1 MAQQMKLAGKHVI
14 VTGAS
19 RGIGLAIARLFATHG
34 VERMILVGRSDALN
48 QASEAISQDTAIEVK
63 IAIGDVKRRSFWMDI
78 GYDMRNVDI
87 LVNAAGVAHSSLLV
101 TTKCQTAEHVIQT
114 NLMGSIWGCQIIG
127 KAMMRQCRKP
137 SNTACI
143 INVASLL
150 GVKGGRGSTVYAASK
165 AGVLGLTRSLAAELG
180 PSNIRVN
187 AIVPGYVE
195 TSMTEGRLN
204 VPDVVRR
211 KADLN
216 HNTAMTKE
224 ARSAA
229 LQSIP
234 QERFGTPDEIAD
246 AAMFLATNAYANN
259 CVLNLDGGLSAT

>member
-1 MAQQMKLAGKHVI
+1 MAQQLKLAGKHII

-19 RGIGLAIARLFATHG
+19 RGIGFAIARLFATHG
-34 VERMILVGRSDALN
+34 AERMLVVGRSDTLA
-48 QASEAISQDTAIEVK
+48 QASEAISEGTATEMK
-63 IAIGDVKRRSFWMDI
+63 ISVGSVEDRSFWKYLGHDL
-78 GYDMRNVDI
+78 RKVDI

-101 TTKCQTAEHVIQT
+101 TTKPATIEQVIQT
-114 NLMGSIWGCQIIG
+114 NLMGTIWGCQIVG
-127 KAMMRQCRKP
+127 KEMIRQRRES

-150 GVKGGRGSTVYAASK
+150 GVKGGKGSTVYAASK

-187 AIVPGYVE
+187 ALVPGYVE
-195 TSMTEGRLN
+195 TSMTE
-204 VPDVVRR
+204 
-211 KADLN
+211 
-216 HNTAMTKE
+216 AMTQQ

-234 QERFGTPDEIAD
+234 QARFGTPEEIAD

-259 CVLNLDGGLSAT
+259 CILNLDGGLSAI

>member
-1 MAQQMKLAGKHVI
+1 MAQQLKLAGKHII

-19 RGIGLAIARLFATHG
+19 RGIGFAIARLFATHG
-34 VERMILVGRSDALN
+34 AERMLLVGRSNTLA
-48 QASEAISQDTAIEVK
+48 QASEAIGKDTATEIK
-63 IAIGDVKRRSFWMDI
+63 TSIGDVRRRSFWKDL
-78 GYDMRNVDI
+78 GQDMRKVDV

-101 TTKCQTAEHVIQT
+101 TTKPNTVEQVIQT
-114 NLMGSIWGCQIIG
+114 NLMGCIWGCQIIG
-127 KAMMRQCRKP
+127 KAMMRQRREP
-137 SNTACI
+137 GNTACI

-150 GVKGGRGSTVYAASK
+150 GLKGGRGSTVYAASK

-195 TSMTEGRLN
+195 TSMTE
-204 VPDVVRR
+204 
-211 KADLN
+211 
-216 HNTAMTKE
+216 AMTQE

-234 QERFGTPDEIAD
+234 QERFGTPEEIAD
-246 AAMFLATNAYANN
+246 AAMFLASNAYANN
-259 CVLNLDGGLSAT
+259 CVLNLDGGLSAI